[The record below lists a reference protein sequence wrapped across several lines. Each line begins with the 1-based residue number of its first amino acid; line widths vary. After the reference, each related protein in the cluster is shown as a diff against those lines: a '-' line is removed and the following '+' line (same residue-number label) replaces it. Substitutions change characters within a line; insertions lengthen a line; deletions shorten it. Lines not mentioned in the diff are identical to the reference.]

1 MCNTVCDMTETTQK
15 LHQDFST
22 HSSLLVGVL
31 SDTHG
36 FINEEVQIQLSKCDV
51 ILHAGDIGSIQV
63 IDQLKKISRI
73 VIPVCGNNDVEIK
86 WATHEHA
93 ALNKILDIA
102 DIKFPGGNVIVMHG
116 DQYFSA
122 KNRHE
127 KMRQHYPNAKA
138 IIYGHSHKL
147 VCDFDEHPW
156 VLNPGAAGKTRT
168 KGGASC
174 LILQTNEKQWQ
185 VREFRSAA

>member
-1 MCNTVCDMTETTQK
+1 MTETIQK
-15 LHQDFST
+15 LHQDFSK

-36 FINEEVQIQLSKCDV
+36 FINGEVQAQLSRCDV

-63 IDQLKKISRI
+63 IDQLKNISRN
-73 VIPVCGNNDVEIK
+73 VIPVCGNNDVETK
-86 WATHEHA
+86 WATQEHA
-93 ALNKILDIA
+93 ELNKILDIA
-102 DIKFPGGNVIVMHG
+102 EIKLPGGNVIVMHG
-116 DQYFSA
+116 DRYFSA

-147 VCDFDEHPW
+147 VRDIDEHPW
-156 VLNPGAAGKTRT
+156 ILNPGAAGKTRT

-174 LILQTNEKQWQ
+174 LIMQTNETQWQ
-185 VREFRSAA
+185 VSEFRAAA